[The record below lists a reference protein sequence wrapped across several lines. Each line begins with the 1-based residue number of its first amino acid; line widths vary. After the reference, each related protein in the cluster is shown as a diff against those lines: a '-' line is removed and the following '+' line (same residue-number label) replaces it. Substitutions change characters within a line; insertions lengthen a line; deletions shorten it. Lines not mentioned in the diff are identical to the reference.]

1 MSSSWVERGKKLV
14 YSFTTSSPS
23 VQDNN
28 VYQTRSSPR
37 KNPPLTDNNTDMGA
51 DKRKRGY
58 KSRPQPDH
66 SGRSLRSHHSPPRKS
81 DYTGPD
87 VTGPQNTTQ
96 KSKTDVAATYET
108 DRKNDT
114 KDQRKSALLED
125 STNIRVKPAEPP
137 ICVDITDSGG
147 TESPNTQKAVSPE
160 IPYNFCKSCGCSVE
174 LGSKRKDLCKLC
186 RAYQRVGE
194 LEEQLNK
201 SELRL
206 AEAISCSN
214 WAESKMEKLQR
225 EAKDQESKLQQLNQK
240 NRNWKLD
247 YDSLRDDYNTL
258 QDNSSTMIQ
267 RLRTTELEIGKLQK
281 TELARLY
288 QEEVLLDTTAKDCL
302 SNDLFTKVKVI
313 TRKCFRR
320 IPWESSVGV
329 FPNLDQIF
337 PGMFIGRWTKTQWP
351 MIRDNP
357 DFGTL
362 ALVDA
367 VLFSI
372 ITTRFFK
379 NPFFRAESDPEVKQ
393 ALDKVYLSERQGNVK
408 NMELWRKTTAILL
421 KELSLKGVGDHQ
433 DSVTTEEAKTN
444 PSQLVLDKVSSE
456 LETFISNFLSIHKAP
471 SGFEPSELER
481 KIYDLVASSANLADD
496 WHSRDFRLSI
506 IDIDWLESQGID
518 WCTEGA
524 SKYVTAFPKN
534 KRLEENVNY
543 TIAAVITPGFIRY
556 EKGDTEGSEIEIIW
570 EPASVL
576 LEEVDSGG
584 IKVGMY
590 GLRNNWGKNNPFQW

>member
-1 MSSSWVERGKKLV
+1 
-14 YSFTTSSPS
+14 
-23 VQDNN
+23 
-28 VYQTRSSPR
+28 
-37 KNPPLTDNNTDMGA
+37 MGT

-58 KSRPQPDH
+58 KNRSQPDH
-66 SGRSLRSHHSPPRKS
+66 SGRSLRSHHSSPRKS

-96 KSKTDVAATYET
+96 RSKTDVAATYET

-114 KDQRKSALLED
+114 KDQRKPALLED
-125 STNIRVKPAEPP
+125 STNIRVKSAEPP
-137 ICVDITDSGG
+137 ICVNIPDSDD
-147 TESPNTQKAVSPE
+147 TESLNTQKAASPE
-160 IPYNFCKSCGCSVE
+160 IPYNFCKNRECY
-174 LGSKRKDLCKLC
+174 SKGKGLCKLC
-186 RAYQRVGE
+186 RAYQKVDE
-194 LEEQLNK
+194 LEEELIQ

-206 AEAISCSN
+206 AKAISCSN
-214 WAESKMEKLQR
+214 RAESEMEKLQR

-240 NRNWKLD
+240 NRNLKSN

-258 QDNSSTMIQ
+258 QDNSSAMIQ
-267 RLRTTELEIGKLQK
+267 KLRTTELEIGKLQK

-288 QEEVLLDTTAKDCL
+288 REEVLLDTTAKYYL

-320 IPWESSVGV
+320 IPRESSVEV
-329 FPNLDQIF
+329 FPNLDQMF

-357 DFGTL
+357 DFSTL

-379 NPFFRAESDPEVKQ
+379 NPFFWAESDPGVKQ
-393 ALDKVYLSERQGNVK
+393 ALDKVYLSGRQGNVK
-408 NMELWRKTTAILL
+408 NMEPWRKTTAILL